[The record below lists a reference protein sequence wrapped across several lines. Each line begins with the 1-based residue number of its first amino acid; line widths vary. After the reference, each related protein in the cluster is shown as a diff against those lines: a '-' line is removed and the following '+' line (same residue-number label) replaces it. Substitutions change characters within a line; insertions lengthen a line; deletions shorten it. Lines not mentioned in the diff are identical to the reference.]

1 MDVFPVSLGF
11 SSCREWSPVNRIS
24 MHHPVVPQ
32 VRKLCFIWISM
43 GKERGFYAQN
53 LYFSKKISQKIG
65 KLYYN
70 TLADYK
76 KRRK

>member
-1 MDVFPVSLGF
+1 
-11 SSCREWSPVNRIS
+11 